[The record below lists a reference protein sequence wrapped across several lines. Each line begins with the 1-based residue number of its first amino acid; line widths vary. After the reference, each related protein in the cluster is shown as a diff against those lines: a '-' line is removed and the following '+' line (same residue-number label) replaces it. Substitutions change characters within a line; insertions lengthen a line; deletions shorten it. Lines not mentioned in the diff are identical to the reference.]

1 MIKKPLA
8 ILTTLLL
15 PALSGIAAV
24 RPMTLDEAIALA
36 RVNSVDAAVALNELR
51 ASYWQYRSYRAD
63 LLPEVNFNATV
74 PAYSKRY
81 SSYQNPDGSYN
92 FVRSSNLELSG
103 SLTMR
108 QNVWLTGGSVSVQ
121 TSYDWLRQL
130 GRGAY
135 SRFMSVP
142 VAVTLNQP
150 LFAANTVK
158 WNRRIEPVRYREAKA
173 QFLSSTENVAMTAIN
188 YFFNLVL
195 ADENLKIARQNLAN
209 DEKLYEV
216 ALAKR
221 SMGTISENDLLQ
233 LRLNVFNSRS
243 ALTEAETSRTASHF
257 QLTSFLGIDD
267 SAEEIIP
274 VVPERLP
281 HIDLNYNSVLQ
292 KALANNRFAYNQR
305 RRQLQADYDV
315 ALARGN
321 QRSVSVYAQ
330 IGLTGVGDRP
340 ADAYSPLRDNQIV
353 EVGVSIPLL
362 DWGKRRG
369 KVKVAENNREVV
381 ENTLRKEATDFRQNL
396 FVLVERFNN
405 QQRQVEIAAVADTIA
420 DRRYRT
426 NIETFMIGR
435 ISTLDLNDSQTARD
449 NQHTSYYNALF
460 AYWYYYYQIR
470 SLALWDFVTDS
481 PIDADFD
488 RLIRNSLQ

>member
-1 MIKKPLA
+1 MKFFVLLVA
-8 ILTTLLL
+8 LLL
-15 PALSGIAAV
+15 PGLAGAAE
-24 RPMTLDEAIALA
+24 RSMTLDEAIAMA

-63 LLPEVNFNATV
+63 LLPEMSFNATL
-74 PAYSKRY
+74 PSYSKRY
-81 SSYQNPDGSYN
+81 SSYQNSDGSYT
-92 FVRSSNLELSG
+92 FVRSSNLELQG
-103 SLTMR
+103 SVTMK
-108 QNVWLTGGSVSVQ
+108 QNVWLTGGTVSVQ

-173 QFLSSTENVAMTAIN
+173 QFLSSTENVAMSAIN

-195 ADENLKIARQNLAN
+195 AEENLKIARQNLAN

-233 LRLNVFNSRS
+233 LRLNVLNSRS
-243 ALTEAETSRTASHF
+243 ALTNAETNRTSCHF

-267 SAEEIIP
+267 SAVEIVP

-281 HIDLNYNSVLQ
+281 HIDLNYDQVLQ
-292 KALANNRFAYNQR
+292 KALENNRFAFNQR

-315 ALARGN
+315 AVARGN

-353 EVGVSIPLL
+353 EVGVSIPIL

-369 KVKVAENNREVV
+369 RVKVAESNRVVV

-405 QQRQVEIAAVADTIA
+405 QQRQVEIAAMADTIA
-420 DRRYRT
+420 DRRYQT
-426 NIETFMIGR
+426 NVETFMIGR
-435 ISTLDLNDSQTARD
+435 ISTLDLNDSQTSRD
-449 NQHTSYYNALF
+449 NQHTQYYNALF
-460 AYWYYYYQIR
+460 SYWYYYYQIR
-470 SLALWDFVTDS
+470 SLALWDFVNDS
-481 PIDADFD
+481 SIDADFD
-488 RLIRNSLQ
+488 RIIHNRLR